1 MLRAGLVAFF
11 VGPAAAGLTDDCM
24 KGLQQLDGGSDA
36 ELSLRCRAAFG
47 LEACKQAR
55 QSLGA
60 QPWTQA
66 RMEGS
71 CKQFAAAYQGMD
83 TRSLEEAVS
92 TKTSTDATTPAK
104 SPAPPPSAPI
114 VPIPQ
119 KQHQEGSQGPVANL
133 LKKLTEKKEAEG
145 KAKVATSDA
154 KEGPLAG
161 LISEI
166 KEGKAA
172 QPADAGEVEQDQKG
186 ALVPMFKEADKKEE
200 GPLAGLISK
209 IKEGKAAQPAD
220 AGEVEQDQ
228 KGALVSMFKEA
239 DKKEDEVESPIAS
252 LIKKMKAE
260 KEAHEVEQDQQGPLA
275 AMFKHGEKAP
285 IMSLYN
291 MLPIAQPE
299 APSRMPEVLAAFA
312 GAAGLA
318 AVTLFVASR
327 RGAPRSHEQ
336 LREQLSEPVDAE
348 KIVE

>member
-161 LISEI
+161 LIS
-166 KEGKAA
+166 
-172 QPADAGEVEQDQKG
+172 
-186 ALVPMFKEADKKEE
+186 
-200 GPLAGLISK
+200 K